1 MAIILIVIGIFLF
14 VGYAMLILYYR
25 QCWLRVP
32 SYQTP
37 VTESEISAIEESIKI
52 TIIIPARD
60 EEENIATC
68 LQAIIGQTYPAGLLE
83 VIVVDDHSTD
93 KTAAIVQSFHQQNI
107 RCIFLKDHVTDT
119 INSYKKKAIEVAIAA
134 SSGNLIVTTDAD
146 CFMNKNWLQT
156 IAEFYKTYRPAF
168 IAAPVAI
175 NNGNSFLSIFQSL
188 DFMTLQGIT
197 GASVHKKLHSMCNG
211 ANLAYEKKAFIEV
224 GGFKGIDT
232 IASGDD
238 MLLMHKIFKRYP
250 ERVLFLKSK
259 DTIVLTQ
266 PMLNWKS
273 FFNQRIRWASKADK
287 YNDKRILPVLMLVYF
302 FNLFL
307 LLLPVIA
314 LFAHSVFTIFFYQA
328 PLFYYWLLLL
338 FLKTIV
344 ELYFLYPLA
353 DFFGKKN
360 ILWWF
365 PVAQPFHIL
374 YTVIAGWLGKFGS
387 YQWKD
392 RKVK

>member
-1 MAIILIVIGIFLF
+1 
-14 VGYAMLILYYR
+14 
-25 QCWLRVP
+25 
-32 SYQTP
+32 
-37 VTESEISAIEESIKI
+37 
-52 TIIIPARD
+52 
-60 EEENIATC
+60 
-68 LQAIIGQTYPAGLLE
+68 
-83 VIVVDDHSTD
+83 
-93 KTAAIVQSFHQQNI
+93 
-107 RCIFLKDHVTDT
+107 
-119 INSYKKKAIEVAIAA
+119 
-134 SSGNLIVTTDAD
+134 
-146 CFMNKNWLQT
+146 
-156 IAEFYKTYRPAF
+156 
-168 IAAPVAI
+168 
-175 NNGNSFLSIFQSL
+175 
-188 DFMTLQGIT
+188 
-197 GASVHKKLHSMCNG
+197 MCNG
-211 ANLAYEKKAFIEV
+211 ANLAYEKKAFMEV

-259 DTIVLTQ
+259 DAIVHTQ
-266 PMLNWKS
+266 PMRNWKS

-302 FNLFL
+302 FNLYL

-314 LFAHSVFTIFFYQA
+314 VFGHLVFTIFFYQA
-328 PLFYYWLLLL
+328 PLLYYWLLLL
-338 FLKTIV
+338 FLKTVV
-344 ELYFLYPLA
+344 ELHFLHPVA

-365 PVAQPFHIL
+365 PVAQPFHIV